1 MTSEYNSFGRK
12 TKETQPNGA
21 ATTYKTGWSNARPN
35 AVYKSTAQSL
45 NISQTVITYYDKFGR
60 EVYGTATGW
69 KGQLIATSKK
79 YNAVTGLLEKEVHPH
94 YEGELEKYTA
104 YVYGD
109 FVRRLTTETFFDGV
123 NSLTTTYLYPYNS
136 RSTTVKAPNGQTKT
150 TVTDASGLVISVTD
164 GGGTIEY
171 KDFNASGQPQTITA
185 NGAATTIAY
194 DEMGRKQWLTDPNA
208 GTITYTYYADG
219 QLDTQTSAKGDLTK
233 MVYDDA
239 GRVQTKTI
247 TNTNGQTPTL
257 NITTYTYVPNGEN
270 GVGQVQKIEQ
280 TLDGA
285 LSHKQEF
292 TYNAHHQIAT
302 ATETYD
308 GQTVST
314 AYGYDN
320 LWRPTTTTTPSGLVT
335 TDVYDN
341 YGDVYQVKA
350 GENTIWEGKEQNSS
364 GQWLKYTLGNGLQTG
379 KTYSNRQELETIKT
393 GIENNG
399 TLTPTIQNVAYGY
412 DAPTGNLLTRKDMLN
427 NRNEVF
433 TYDALDRLL
442 TTQLTGSVI
451 YSQTMTYQPNGNI
464 TTKSDVG
471 TYRYNTPRPNAMSG
485 ISGVQAGVSTDKQ
498 FITYTTF
505 NKVSEIRQGVDEEHI
520 TEQYNI
526 YYGLDEQRIKT
537 VYTRYTEDGE
547 TGQTRY
553 YFGAYEKTYK
563 ANNIIEDID
572 YIYTPAG
579 LTAIARYND
588 TEGVRQ
594 TYYVHTDRLGS
605 IEALTDHR
613 GGIVKKYAYTP
624 WGGRIMLYG
633 NDFDITDRGYT
644 GHEHIFA
651 PNNSTDGF
659 GLINMNGR
667 VYDPVLA
674 RFLSPDPYISF
685 PNFSQS
691 YNRYSYVL
699 NNPFRFTDPSG
710 ENPIII
716 AAIIIGAYLGGSSV
730 NGTFN
735 PVKWNYNNWQTY
747 AGIAVGG
754 VAGWAGAAVGAGVA
768 ASAIAGGSS
777 TIGAGIAGGMVGGM
791 VSGGINGAGMTAV
804 MGGSLDDVMA
814 NMTKGMVM
822 GGFSGAISGGVGAAI
837 GDFSGVSGSAFK
849 NGVYELG
856 HSALKGAAT
865 GLAGG
870 AMMAAMEQDA
880 SYLWKG
886 AAMGAA
892 LSVGM
897 AGVRIGLMGS
907 TILPSGARE
916 RFAADDAAF
925 GIKNDY
931 PIYRRG
937 GLLRYFT
944 PGITLGRNMMVDT
957 RYMKSDPAW
966 YDEALAHERAHI
978 YQQKI
983 MGSFNF
989 YKRTLYEYLINPGYS
1004 NNPYSNPN
1012 CLEILGRPIY
1022 AFNAINLKL

>member
-1 MTSEYNSFGRK
+1 M
-12 TKETQPNGA
+12 GA
-21 ATTYKTGWSNARPN
+21 S
-35 AVYKSTAQSL
+35 
-45 NISQTVITYYDKFGR
+45 
-60 EVYGTATGW
+60 
-69 KGQLIATSKK
+69 
-79 YNAVTGLLEKEVHPH
+79 
-94 YEGELEKYTA
+94 
-104 YVYGD
+104 
-109 FVRRLTTETFFDGV
+109 
-123 NSLTTTYLYPYNS
+123 
-136 RSTTVKAPNGQTKT
+136 
-150 TVTDASGLVISVTD
+150 
-164 GGGTIEY
+164 
-171 KDFNASGQPQTITA
+171 
-185 NGAATTIAY
+185 
-194 DEMGRKQWLTDPNA
+194 
-208 GTITYTYYADG
+208 
-219 QLDTQTSAKGDLTK
+219 
-233 MVYDDA
+233 
-239 GRVQTKTI
+239 
-247 TNTNGQTPTL
+247 
-257 NITTYTYVPNGEN
+257 
-270 GVGQVQKIEQ
+270 
-280 TLDGA
+280 
-285 LSHKQEF
+285 
-292 TYNAHHQIAT
+292 
-302 ATETYD
+302 
-308 GQTVST
+308 
-314 AYGYDN
+314 
-320 LWRPTTTTTPSGLVT
+320 
-335 TDVYDN
+335 
-341 YGDVYQVKA
+341 
-350 GENTIWEGKEQNSS
+350 
-364 GQWLKYTLGNGLQTG
+364 
-379 KTYSNRQELETIKT
+379 
-393 GIENNG
+393 
-399 TLTPTIQNVAYGY
+399 
-412 DAPTGNLLTRKDMLN
+412 
-427 NRNEVF
+427 
-433 TYDALDRLL
+433 
-442 TTQLTGSVI
+442 
-451 YSQTMTYQPNGNI
+451 
-464 TTKSDVG
+464 
-471 TYRYNTPRPNAMSG
+471 
-485 ISGVQAGVSTDKQ
+485 
-498 FITYTTF
+498 
-505 NKVSEIRQGVDEEHI
+505 
-520 TEQYNI
+520 
-526 YYGLDEQRIKT
+526 
-537 VYTRYTEDGE
+537 
-547 TGQTRY
+547 TRY
-553 YFGAYEKTYK
+553 YFGAYEK
-563 ANNIIEDID
+563 DIDRVGNPTQTD

-579 LTAIARYND
+579 LTAMVKGG
-588 TEGVRQ
+588 TL
-594 TYYVHTDRLGS
+594 YYIHTDNLGS
-605 IEALTDHR
+605 IQAITDESKTV
-613 GGIVKKYAYTP
+613 ISSYYYTP
-624 WGGRIMLYG
+624 WGARVLLSGV
-633 NDFDITDRGYT
+633 NITDRGYT
-644 GHEHIFA
+644 FHEHLEPFC
-651 PNNSTDGF
+651 
-659 GLINMNGR
+659 LINMNGR
-667 VYDPVLA
+667 VYDPMLA
-674 RFLSPDPYISF
+674 RFLSPDPYVQA
-685 PNFSQS
+685 PDYTQNF
-691 YNRYSYVL
+691 NRYSYCL
-699 NNPFRFTDPSG
+699 NNPFKYTDPSG

-754 VAGWAGAAVGAGVA
+754 VAGWAGAAAGAGIV
-768 ASAIAGGSS
+768 ASAVAGGSS

-1012 CLEILGRPIY
+1012 CLEYWADQYMLLTP
-1022 AFNAINLKL
+1022 